1 MNKKNIDIVEQ
12 TKIFSETA
20 RTKLFEFDKIFKDN
34 AKKSID
40 KTELFLQQLKNEGFT
55 DKEIKKASID
65 IFNKFIGLK
74 CPLEENAENKKVIR
88 NKGDLENFVYEYF
101 FDKNILIIKEVEYVV

>member
-12 TKIFSETA
+12 SKIFSETA

-55 DKEIKKASID
+55 DKEIEYARRRIHETMIKSFVKLSD
-65 IFNKFIGLK
+65 DPETWSNCVDNIFN
-74 CPLEENAENKKVIR
+74 E
-88 NKGDLENFVYEYF
+88 
-101 FDKNILIIKEVEYVV
+101 

>member
-55 DKEIKKASID
+55 DKEIEYARNSIRETMIKSFAKLSD
-65 IFNKFIGLK
+65 DSEMWRNCVDNIFN
-74 CPLEENAENKKVIR
+74 E
-88 NKGDLENFVYEYF
+88 
-101 FDKNILIIKEVEYVV
+101 